1 MADSSP
7 VKLLRGAV
15 GASFTSAGPSPLA
28 APVGLPG
35 LHLLVMPA
43 QATAVSNSGK
53 QVHALWRELLL
64 KGLACRTASRQGVKS
79 QRLVT
84 L

>member
-15 GASFTSAGPSPLA
+15 GSSFTSAGPSPLA
-28 APVGLPG
+28 APIGLPG
-35 LHLLVMPA
+35 LHPLVMPA

-53 QVHALWRELLL
+53 QVHAPWQELLL
-64 KGLACRTASRQGVKS
+64 RGLVCLTAS
-79 QRLVT
+79 
-84 L
+84 